1 MKNRKNTG
9 SGVFL
14 LLHLCLMISSV
25 SGICAKM
32 AGRQTGMTGFLLWYG
47 LEILIMGIYAVF
59 WQQILKKLPLTT
71 AYANRPVSLIW
82 GMIWGSLFFHERITW
97 GMIVGAGVIFFGIW
111 LVVTEHE

>member
-59 WQQILKKLPLTT
+59 WQQILKRLPLTV
-71 AYANRPVSLIW
+71 AYANKPVGLIW
-82 GMIWGSLFFHERITW
+82 GMVWGSLIFREAVKPQ
-97 GMIVGAGVIFFGIW
+97 MIAGALVIFAGIF
-111 LVVTEHE
+111 LVVSADE